1 MAIAYDTELDMPIIL
16 SMDFYALSNLY
27 KEQTDEK
34 WEICESTWN
43 ESCYLNE
50 SLSKSW
56 YRP

>member
-16 SMDFYALSNLY
+16 SMDFYDLSNLY

-43 ESCYLNE
+43 ENCSLNE

>member
-16 SMDFYALSNLY
+16 SMDFYDLSNLY

-34 WEICESTWN
+34 WEICESTGN